1 MKKLIYNIVTASVS
15 LIVLQVIAI
24 LVFDESISF
33 EVGMC
38 LLYLIMIHTP
48 LKKGEK
54 NTMK

>member
-38 LLYLIMIHTP
+38 LLYLIMIHSILITN
-48 LKKGEK
+48 KEK
-54 NTMK
+54 E